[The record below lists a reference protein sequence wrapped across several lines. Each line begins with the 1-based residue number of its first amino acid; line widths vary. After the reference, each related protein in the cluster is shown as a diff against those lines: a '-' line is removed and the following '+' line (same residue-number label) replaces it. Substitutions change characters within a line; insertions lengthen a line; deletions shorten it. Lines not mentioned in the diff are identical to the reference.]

1 MKTRS
6 FIIFNF
12 ALCILLTSCTTP
24 LYIEPIKKLKGDF
37 GQPNMEF
44 IGFMNNQRDEYVI
57 NLFKNFGRELEKNH
71 IALNYQQY
79 SLGSQFNV
87 EDLKDYSSSLRY
99 VSFINITKL
108 KITYND
114 EILDNVALKKAAGF
128 VAGFTLFTWFY
139 VYLPMLCAAD
149 ENKTQQN
156 IKFQAELYIYD
167 TLQKEVVKVI
177 PVDFKSKEI
186 YIGQYKSKQT
196 DKRLLMEAEKSLLTN
211 VLLEYYGLIHEE
223 LQKNY
228 TIR

>member
-1 MKTRS
+1 
-6 FIIFNF
+6 
-12 ALCILLTSCTTP
+12 
-24 LYIEPIKKLKGDF
+24 
-37 GQPNMEF
+37 
-44 IGFMNNQRDEYVI
+44 
-57 NLFKNFGRELEKNH
+57 
-71 IALNYQQY
+71 
-79 SLGSQFNV
+79 
-87 EDLKDYSSSLRY
+87 
-99 VSFINITKL
+99 
-108 KITYND
+108 
-114 EILDNVALKKAAGF
+114 
-128 VAGFTLFTWFY
+128 
-139 VYLPMLCAAD
+139 MLCAAD